1 MPDALRSA
9 TAAPGSPR
17 MRKLVT
23 ALAATTM
30 LAGCN
35 FAPQYRQPVAPV
47 SGTFPEAVAAPGSR
61 LATEIGWREFFGD
74 ARLESYIAAALANNR
89 DLAQSVARIE
99 QARAQYRITD
109 AQRLPELGLQA
120 SGTRTRTPLN
130 SLGFGDALGGGG
142 GGAAESPDAIEVTQ
156 LNVGVAVTSFEL
168 DFWGR
173 VRNLSEA
180 ARARYLATIEAERSF
195 RLSLVSQ
202 VAATYLSIR
211 AGEERIALAERTL
224 EARREGLRIARIR
237 MERGVTSSVDFDQS
251 TLLVTQAEAELAELR
266 RTTAQSE
273 NLLTV
278 LIGGPLTGPLPEA
291 RPLSQSAQFS
301 AIDPGLPSALLAN
314 RPDILGAELQL
325 RAANADIGAARAAF
339 FPNISLT
346 GNYGFASPDL
356 GGLFSGSSQSWSFGG
371 ALNLPIFD
379 WGRREANLQLT
390 RAQAD
395 ELVAAYQRTVQE
407 AFREVA
413 DALVARRRYAEQI
426 EAQTRAVAAQR
437 SLARTARLRYQN
449 GISIYL
455 EVLDAER
462 NLFAAEQQLL
472 ALRAAELQNGV
483 SLYVALGGGLREVS
497 AQ

>member
-1 MPDALRSA
+1 
-9 TAAPGSPR
+9 

-47 SGTFPEAVAAPGSR
+47 SQTFPEAVAAPGSL

-74 ARLESYIAAALANNR
+74 ARLETYIAAALANNR

-120 SGTRTRTPLN
+120 GATRTRTPLN
-130 SLGFGDALGGGG
+130 SLGFGDALTGGGG
-142 GGAAESPDAIEVTQ
+142 GDGSGEPAAESPDSIQVTQ

-180 ARARYLATIEAERSF
+180 ARARYLATVEAERAF

-224 EARREGLRIARIR
+224 QGRREGLRIARLR

-266 RTTAQSE
+266 RTTGQSE

-278 LIGGPLTGPLPEA
+278 LIGGPLNGPLPEA
-291 RPLSQSAQFS
+291 RPLSQSAQFN

-356 GGLFSGSSQSWSFGG
+356 GGLFSGSAQSWSFGG

-395 ELVAAYQRTVQE
+395 ELVASYQRTVQE

-426 EAQTRAVAAQR
+426 DAQTRAVEAQR
-437 SLARTARLRYQN
+437 RLARTAQLRYQN

-472 ALRAAELQNGV
+472 ALRSAELQNGV
-483 SLYVALGGGLREVS
+483 SLYVALGGGLREVGT
-497 AQ
+497 Q